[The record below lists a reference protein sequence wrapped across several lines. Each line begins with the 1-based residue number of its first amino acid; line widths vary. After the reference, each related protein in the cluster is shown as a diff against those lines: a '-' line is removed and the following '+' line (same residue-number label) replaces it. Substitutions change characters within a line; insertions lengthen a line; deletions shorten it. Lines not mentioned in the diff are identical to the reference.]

1 MAPKNVGQ
9 HPEEPTTVFSVAL
22 ARAQCGNAPIR
33 ECPREYVPIGYI
45 PSLWRINMSSTSRTL
60 ALGVGLALTAWAAT
74 PSAVTQAASPQELHE
89 ARQESQIWTA
99 FSLNPYLRA
108 NDLKVS
114 VRSGKAVL
122 TGRVDE
128 GIAKEL
134 AGQIALG
141 VNGIVEVDNQIQVQ
155 ADLEAPAPPADRTF
169 GVAVEDATI
178 TATIKSKLLW
188 SKHADGLTT
197 DVDTNRGRV
206 TLHGTADSPAA
217 RDLAGY
223 LAHNTLGVVSVDNRL
238 EVRPGATSKVEDVA
252 RAAQRE
258 VSDTWITTKVKSTLL
273 YSSNVSG
280 SAIKVSTK
288 GGVVTLSGKVGSAA
302 ERALAIELARH
313 VRGVK
318 SVTAGGL
325 RP

>member
-1 MAPKNVGQ
+1 
-9 HPEEPTTVFSVAL
+9 
-22 ARAQCGNAPIR
+22 
-33 ECPREYVPIGYI
+33 
-45 PSLWRINMSSTSRTL
+45 MSNISRTL
-60 ALGVGLALTAWAAT
+60 AIGVGLALAVWAAN
-74 PSAVTQAASPQELHE
+74 PSAAAQAVSPQELQE

-108 NDLKVS
+108 HDLKAS

-134 AGQIALG
+134 AEQIALG
-141 VNGIVEVDNQIQVQ
+141 VTGIVEVDNQILVQ
-155 ADLEAPAPPADRTF
+155 ADLEGPAPPEDRSF
-169 GVAVEDATI
+169 GEAVQDATT

-197 DVDTNRGRV
+197 NVDTNRGRV
-206 TLHGTADSPAA
+206 TLRGSADSAAA
-217 RDLAGY
+217 RDLAGH
-223 LAHNTLGVVSVDNRL
+223 LALNTLGVLSVDNRL
-238 EVRPGATSKVEDVA
+238 EVKPGATSDVEKTA
-252 RAAQRE
+252 QAAKLE
-258 VSDTWITTKVKSTLL
+258 VTDAWITTKVKSTLL

-280 SAIKVSTK
+280 SAIKVSTTA
-288 GGVVTLSGKVGSAA
+288 GVVTLSGKVGSQA
-302 ERALAIELARH
+302 ERALAIDLAKH

-318 SVTAGGL
+318 SVTAGAL

>member
-1 MAPKNVGQ
+1 
-9 HPEEPTTVFSVAL
+9 
-22 ARAQCGNAPIR
+22 
-33 ECPREYVPIGYI
+33 
-45 PSLWRINMSSTSRTL
+45 MSNTSRTL
-60 ALGVGLALTAWAAT
+60 AFGIGLALTVWAAT
-74 PSAVTQAASPQELHE
+74 SSAATQTASAQELNE

-122 TGRVDE
+122 TGRVEE

-141 VNGIVEVDNQIQVQ
+141 VNGIAEVDNQILVQ
-155 ADLEAPAPPADRTF
+155 ADLEGPTPPADRTF

-178 TATIKSKLLW
+178 TATIKSRLLW
-188 SKHADGLTT
+188 SKYADGLTT

-206 TLHGTADSPAA
+206 TLHGTADSAVA
-217 RDLAGY
+217 RDLAEH
-223 LAHNTLGVVSVDNRL
+223 LALNTLGVQSVDNRL
-238 EVRPGATSKVEDVA
+238 EVRPGATSSVEDVA

-280 SAIKVSTK
+280 SAIKVSTT

-302 ERALAIELARH
+302 ERTLAIELALH

-318 SVTAGGL
+318 SVTASGL
-325 RP
+325 TP